1 MLLFDFGGITNKTPE
16 QLEAHLSDELTKMGK
31 EQGITVKGPSLESQL
46 KALMKALASKGHVVV
61 LIDEYDQ
68 PLIDNLHN
76 PEVAEGNRRL
86 LRSFFRAL
94 KSLDEY
100 IQFTFI
106 TGISKF
112 SRVSIFSG
120 ANHLKDISMTT
131 KYATMMGYTQEELVQ
146 YFAKHLQAITQKRNA
161 QGQPST
167 EEAVLAEIKDWYNG
181 YRFLRKQSMSTILSL
196 PSDLSYPS
204 APCRPYQSPTDLL
217 YRAPSIV
224 AWQGLRDSLWR
235 YLRKNF
241 RYS

>member
-31 EQGITVKGPSLESQL
+31 EQDITVKGPSLESQL

-94 KSLDEY
+94 KSLDKY

-146 YFAKHLQAITQKRNA
+146 YFSKHLQAITQKRNA

-181 YRFLRKQSMSTILSL
+181 YRFSEEAIYVYNPFSTLRPLL
-196 PSDLSYPS
+196 PFSVLQ
-204 APCRPYQSPTDLL
+204 APYQSPTDLL

-224 AWQGLRDSLWR
+224 AWQGLRNSL
-235 YLRKNF
+235 
-241 RYS
+241 

>member
-31 EQGITVKGPSLESQL
+31 EQDITVKGPSLESQL

-106 TGISKF
+106 TGISTF

-146 YFAKHLQAITQKRNA
+146 YFSKHLQAITQKRNA

-181 YRFLRKQSMSTILSL
+181 YRFSEEANLCLQSFL
-196 PSDLSYPS
+196 YP
-204 APCRPYQSPTDLL
+204 QTSPTLQRPAGFLPVAHRPISIAHLALL
-217 YRAPSIV
+217 LGKGFVIVCSVTSIKG
-224 AWQGLRDSLWR
+224 A
-235 YLRKNF
+235 
-241 RYS
+241 

>member
-31 EQGITVKGPSLESQL
+31 EQDITVKGPSLESQL

-94 KSLDEY
+94 KSLDKY

-106 TGISKF
+106 TGISTF
-112 SRVSIFSG
+112 SRVSIF
-120 ANHLKDISMTT
+120 
-131 KYATMMGYTQEELVQ
+131 
-146 YFAKHLQAITQKRNA
+146 F
-161 QGQPST
+161 
-167 EEAVLAEIKDWYNG
+167 
-181 YRFLRKQSMSTILSL
+181 
-196 PSDLSYPS
+196 
-204 APCRPYQSPTDLL
+204 
-217 YRAPSIV
+217 
-224 AWQGLRDSLWR
+224 QGLTI
-235 YLRKNF
+235 
-241 RYS
+241 